1 MARPFIY
8 LDNAATTFPKPPCV
22 LEAMTR
28 YALDCGAPARGTHG
42 PALHAARLV
51 DACRERIATLV
62 GLPASHARQVVF
74 TLNCSDALNLAIKG
88 LVLHRVRTQPSHAI
102 HLITSSLD
110 HNSILRPFNA
120 LRGDWFAD
128 AGISVTQLDFDP
140 ATGLIDPD
148 DLQRAITPDTLL
160 FATLHASNVTGAI
173 QPVAQLGRVCRD
185 HGVHFVLDAAQS
197 LGHAPLNMTDAHV
210 DLLAF
215 AGHKGLLGP
224 TGTGGLV
231 IRPEVEDVLDPL
243 REGGT
248 GSRIELDTQPTVLP
262 DKYEPGSHNTL
273 GLIGL
278 SAAVGWL
285 LERTVDRVRSH
296 EQSLTCMLMGGLS
309 TIPGVRVL
317 GSPDPAARVGVVSLT
332 HDTISPI
339 ELARRLEAEHGIL
352 TRAGLHCAPL
362 AHRAL
367 GTTADGGRLGAMRF
381 SIGPFNTDDHIRAA
395 VDAVADVTASA
406 TAHCR

>member
-1 MARPFIY
+1 MAQPQIY

-28 YALDCGAPARGTHG
+28 YAQDCGAPARGTHG
-42 PALHAARLV
+42 PAMHAARLV
-51 DACRERIATLV
+51 DECRAFIAQLV
-62 GLPASHARQVVF
+62 GLPTTHARQVIF

-88 LVLHRVRTQPSHAI
+88 LVLHRLRTQPTRPI

-120 LRGDWFAD
+120 MQGDWLAR
-128 AGISVTQLDFDP
+128 AGVRVTHIDVDP
-140 ATGLIDPD
+140 TTGLIVSG
-148 DLQRAITPDTLL
+148 DLRRAITPDTLL

-173 QPVAQLGRVCRD
+173 QPVAELGAVCRD
-185 HGVHFVLDAAQS
+185 AGVHFVLDAAQS
-197 LGHAPLNMTDAHV
+197 LGHIPLDMAMARV

-231 IRPEVEDVLDPL
+231 IRPGVESVLDPL

-248 GSRIELDTQPTVLP
+248 GSRIELESQPTILP

-273 GLIGL
+273 GIIGL
-278 SAAVGWL
+278 RAAVEWL
-285 LERTVDRVRSH
+285 LERGIERVRGH
-296 EQSLTCMLMGGLS
+296 EQSLTRVLLEGLAD
-309 TIPGVRVL
+309 IPGVRVL
-317 GSPDPAARVGVVSLT
+317 GSLDPRARVGVVSIT
-332 HDTISPI
+332 HEAFSPL
-339 ELARRLEAEHGIL
+339 ELSRRLEADHGIL

-367 GTTADGGRLGAMRF
+367 GTTADGARLGALRF
-381 SIGPFNTDDHIRAA
+381 SIGPFNTD
-395 VDAVADVTASA
+395 ADVCATLRAVVQVTATA